1 MDEHENNAASL
12 TAVAERLAAAAE
24 ALDQAVARLATH
36 ADAQSAELGA
46 KVDRIVA
53 AVDEGVMLR
62 QHLEGRI
69 AELEFANAELKANA
83 AELAARA
90 GRKTLSPA
98 MTALLSKSGVETSAL
113 DPATLDKALA
123 GLGVE
128 QRVAVKAE
136 MARAGLIG

>member
-24 ALDQAVARLATH
+24 ALDQAVARLAAH
-36 ADAQSAELGA
+36 ADAQNAELGA

-98 MTALLSKSGVETSAL
+98 MTALLSKSGVETSTL

>member
-1 MDEHENNAASL
+1 MDEHENNALEAI
-12 TAVAERLAAAAE
+12 AGRLAAAAE
-24 ALDQAVARLATH
+24 ALDQAVARLA
-36 ADAQSAELGA
+36 ASAEARDADLGA

-53 AVDEGVMLR
+53 AVDEGAALR
-62 QHLEGRI
+62 QHLETRI
-69 AELEFANAELKANA
+69 AELERTNAELQASA
-83 AELAARA
+83 ADLAARA

-98 MTALLSKSGVETSAL
+98 MTALLAKSGVETSTL

-123 GLGVE
+123 GLSVE